1 MGQSVWTDNNF
12 VMISLSASNHKTAS
26 NQMPRRINTKLIL
39 DLLRKHQPVSRVDL
53 SRLSG
58 LQAST
63 VSLIV
68 EELVREGWLEEGEFV
83 KGAMGRRP
91 RLLSL
96 SHQRCVIAIDV
107 HPRQT
112 TLAVVDITGGIVW
125 QGQVE
130 LAADPNHSI
139 YRLISA
145 IGEVREKHA
154 DRTFAGIGMCLPGRT
169 DPASENLVFA
179 PNLRWPIV
187 ALKSRIESATR
198 LPVFMDNVANA
209 CALLEVWQSQSAEPQ
224 DLVVVEVS
232 EGLGTGLYINGAIAR
247 GRGGMAGEFGHIPME
262 AKGRRCS
269 CGNRGCWET
278 VAAEPAAMHYYKKH
292 ARAKSLGSFSQ
303 LLGLAASGD
312 RSALASL
319 RNMAQQLGRG
329 MQMIAA
335 ALAPAEIIVVG
346 DCTIA
351 WKRMKVII
359 ERELRKHPLAQKVIL
374 RPCLD
379 GATARLRSAVP
390 LVLTET
396 LSGL

>member
-1 MGQSVWTDNNF
+1 
-12 VMISLSASNHKTAS
+12 MISLNGSNHKTAS
-26 NQMPRRINTKLIL
+26 NKMPRRINTKLIL
-39 DLLRKHQPVSRVDL
+39 DVLRKHQPVSRVDL
-53 SRLSG
+53 ARLSG

-68 EELVREGWLEEGEFV
+68 EKLLHEGWLEEGEFV

-112 TLAVVDITGGIVW
+112 TLAVVDITGAIVW
-125 QGQVE
+125 QGRVE

-145 IGEVREKHA
+145 VGEVRERHA

-169 DPASENLVFA
+169 DPTSENLIFA

-187 ALKSRIESATR
+187 ALKARMESATR
-198 LPVFMDNVANA
+198 LPVYMDNVANA
-209 CALLEVWQSQSAEPQ
+209 CALLEVWQSQGAEVH

-232 EGLGTGLYINGAIAR
+232 EGLGTGLYINGTIAR
-247 GRGGMAGEFGHIPME
+247 GRGGMAGEFGHIPVE
-262 AKGRRCS
+262 AKGLRCS
-269 CGNRGCWET
+269 CGGRGCWET
-278 VAAEPAAMHYYKKH
+278 VAAEPAAMRYYAKL
-292 ARAKSLGSFSQ
+292 ARRQSLVSFSQ
-303 LLGLAASGD
+303 LLELAADGD
-312 RSALASL
+312 RAALGSL
-319 RNMAQQLGRG
+319 RKMAQQLGRG

-346 DCTIA
+346 DCTTA
-351 WKRMKVII
+351 WRRMNRVI

-379 GATARLRSAVP
+379 AATARLRSAVP

-396 LSGL
+396 LSEL

>member
-1 MGQSVWTDNNF
+1 
-12 VMISLSASNHKTAS
+12 MISPNGSSHKTAS
-26 NQMPRRINTKLIL
+26 NKMPRRINTKLIL
-39 DLLRKHQPVSRVDL
+39 DVLRKHQPVSRVDL
-53 SRLSG
+53 ARLSG

-68 EELVREGWLEEGEFV
+68 EELLRGGWLEEGEFV

-96 SHQRCVIAIDV
+96 ARKRCVIAIDV

-112 TLAVVDITGGIVW
+112 TLAVVDVNGTIVW
-125 QGQVE
+125 QGKVE

-145 IGEVREKHA
+145 VAEVREKHA

-169 DPASENLVFA
+169 DPASENLIFA

-187 ALKSRIESATR
+187 ALKARMESATR
-198 LPVFMDNVANA
+198 LPVYMDNVANA
-209 CALLEVWQSQSAEPQ
+209 CALLEVWQSQSAEAH

-232 EGLGTGLYINGAIAR
+232 EGLGTGLYINGSIAR
-247 GRGGMAGEFGHIPME
+247 GRGGMAGEFGHIPVE
-262 AKGRRCS
+262 AKGLPCS
-269 CGNRGCWET
+269 CGSRGCWET
-278 VAAEPAAMHYYKKH
+278 VAAEPAAMRHYMKH
-292 ARAKSLGSFSQ
+292 ARRKPVVSFPE
-303 LLGLAASGD
+303 LLELASTGD
-312 RSALASL
+312 RAALASL
-319 RNMAQQLGRG
+319 RKMAQQLGRG

-346 DCTIA
+346 DCTAA
-351 WKRMKVII
+351 WRRIERII
-359 ERELRKHPLAQKVIL
+359 ERELRKHPLARKVIL

-396 LSGL
+396 LNGL

>member
-1 MGQSVWTDNNF
+1 
-12 VMISLSASNHKTAS
+12 
-26 NQMPRRINTKLIL
+26 
-39 DLLRKHQPVSRVDL
+39 VDL
-53 SRLSG
+53 ARLSG
-58 LQAST
+58 LQPST

-68 EELVREGWLEEGEFV
+68 EELVREGWLQEGEFV

-96 SHQRCVIAIDV
+96 SNQRCVIAIDV

-130 LAADPNHSI
+130 LPADPAHSI

-145 IGEVREKHA
+145 VNQVREQHS

-169 DPASENLVFA
+169 DPASENLIFA
-179 PNLRWPIV
+179 PNLRWPTV
-187 ALKSRIESATR
+187 ALKARMESATR
-198 LPVFMDNVANA
+198 LPVYMDNVANA
-209 CALLEVWQSQSAEPQ
+209 CALLEVWQSQNAEPH

-232 EGLGTGLYINGAIAR
+232 EGLGTGLYINGSVAR

-262 AKGRRCS
+262 AKGLPCS
-269 CGNRGCWET
+269 CGSRGCWET
-278 VAAEPAAMHYYKKH
+278 LAAEPAATRHYMKH
-292 ARAKSLGSFSQ
+292 AKRKATVSFSE
-303 LLGLAASGD
+303 LLEFAATGDRAAS
-312 RSALASL
+312 ASL
-319 RNMAQQLGRG
+319 RMMAQQLGRG

-346 DCTIA
+346 DCTAA
-351 WKRMKVII
+351 WRRMERII

-374 RPCLD
+374 RPCLNA
-379 GATARLRSAVP
+379 ATARLRSAVP
-390 LVLTET
+390 LVVTET
-396 LSGL
+396 LTGL

>member
-1 MGQSVWTDNNF
+1 
-12 VMISLSASNHKTAS
+12 MIQLNAPNHRTAS
-26 NQMPRRINTKLIL
+26 NKMPRRINTKLVL
-39 DLLRKHQPVSRVDL
+39 DVLRKHQSVSRVDL
-53 SRLSG
+53 ARLSG

-96 SHQRCVIAIDV
+96 SHRRCVIAIDV

-112 TLAVVDITGGIVW
+112 TLAVVEITGAIVW

-145 IGEVREKHA
+145 VGEVREKHP

-169 DPASENLVFA
+169 DPASESLIFA
-179 PNLRWPIV
+179 PNLHWPIV
-187 ALKSRIESATR
+187 ALKARMESATR
-198 LPVFMDNVANA
+198 LPVYMDNVANA
-209 CALLEVWQSQSAEPQ
+209 CALLEVWQSQGAEAH

-232 EGLGTGLYINGAIAR
+232 EGLGTGLYVNGSIAR
-247 GRGGMAGEFGHIPME
+247 GRGGMAGEFGHIPVE
-262 AKGRRCS
+262 PKGRPCS
-269 CGNRGCWET
+269 CGGRGCWET
-278 VAAEPAAMHYYKKH
+278 VAAEPAAMRYYTEQ
-292 ARAKSLGSFSQ
+292 ARRKSIASFPQ
-303 LLGLAASGD
+303 LLELAAAGD
-312 RSALASL
+312 RAALAAL
-319 RNMAQQLGRG
+319 RKMAQQLGRG

-335 ALAPAEIIVVG
+335 ALAPTEIIVVG
-346 DCTIA
+346 DCTVA
-351 WKRMKVII
+351 WRRMNRII
-359 ERELRKHPLAQKVIL
+359 ERELRKHPLAKKVIL

-379 GATARLRSAVP
+379 AATARLRSAVP
-390 LVLTET
+390 LVLIET
-396 LSGL
+396 PSGL

>member
-1 MGQSVWTDNNF
+1 
-12 VMISLSASNHKTAS
+12 
-26 NQMPRRINTKLIL
+26 MPRRINTKLIL
-39 DLLRKHQPVSRVDL
+39 DVLRKHQPVSRVDL
-53 SRLSG
+53 TRLSG

-68 EELVREGWLEEGEFV
+68 EELVREAWLEEGEFV

-96 SHQRCVIAIDV
+96 SRQRCVIAIDV

-112 TLAVVDITGGIVW
+112 TLAVVDITGTIVW

-145 IGEVREKHA
+145 VGEVREKHA

-169 DPASENLVFA
+169 DPASGNLIFA

-187 ALKSRIESATR
+187 ALKARMESATR
-198 LPVFMDNVANA
+198 LPVYMDNVANA
-209 CALLEVWQSQSAEPQ
+209 CALLEVWQSKSAEPH

-232 EGLGTGLYINGAIAR
+232 EGLGTGLYINGTIVR
-247 GRGGMAGEFGHIPME
+247 GRGGMAGEFGHIRVE
-262 AKGRRCS
+262 AKGPPCS
-269 CGNRGCWET
+269 CGSRGCWET
-278 VAAEPAAMHYYKKH
+278 LAAEPAAMRFYKQH
-292 ARAKSLGSFSQ
+292 ARRKSPEGFSQ
-303 LLGLAASGD
+303 LLELAIAGD
-312 RSALASL
+312 RTALASL
-319 RNMAQQLGRG
+319 RQMAQQLGRG

-346 DCTIA
+346 DCTRA
-351 WKRMKVII
+351 WKQIHRII

-379 GATARLRSAVP
+379 AATARLGSAVP

-396 LSGL
+396 LSGF

>member
-1 MGQSVWTDNNF
+1 
-12 VMISLSASNHKTAS
+12 MIPLNAPNHRIASNK
-26 NQMPRRINTKLIL
+26 MPRRINTKLIL
-39 DLLRKHQPVSRVDL
+39 DVLRKHQPVSRVDL
-53 SRLSG
+53 ARLSG

-112 TLAVVDITGGIVW
+112 TLAVVDIAGTIVW

-145 IGEVREKHA
+145 ISEVREKHA

-169 DPASENLVFA
+169 DPASENLIFA

-187 ALKSRIESATR
+187 ALKARIESATR
-198 LPVFMDNVANA
+198 LPVYMDNVANA
-209 CALLEVWQSQSAEPQ
+209 CALLEVWQSQGAEAH

-232 EGLGTGLYINGAIAR
+232 EGLGTGLYVNGTIAR
-247 GRGGMAGEFGHIPME
+247 GRGGMAGEFGHISVE
-262 AKGRRCS
+262 QKGLPCS
-269 CGNRGCWET
+269 CGSRGCWET
-278 VAAEPAAMHYYKKH
+278 VAAEPAAMRYYKKH
-292 ARAKSLGSFSQ
+292 ARRRSPASFPQ
-303 LLGLAASGD
+303 LLELATAGD
-312 RSALASL
+312 PSALAAL
-319 RNMAQQLGRG
+319 RMMAQQLGRG

-346 DCTIA
+346 DCTTA
-351 WKRMKVII
+351 WKRMDRII
-359 ERELRKHPLAQKVIL
+359 ERELRKHPLARKVIL

-379 GATARLRSAVP
+379 AATARLRSAVP

>member
-1 MGQSVWTDNNF
+1 
-12 VMISLSASNHKTAS
+12 MIPITPPNLRTAS
-26 NQMPRRINTKLIL
+26 NKMPRRINTKLIL
-39 DLLRKHQPVSRVDL
+39 DVLRKHQPVSRVDL
-53 SRLSG
+53 ARLSG

-68 EELVREGWLEEGEFV
+68 DKLVRERWLEEGEFV

-112 TLAVVDITGGIVW
+112 TLAVVDITGAIVW
-125 QGQVE
+125 QGQVQ
-130 LAADPNHSI
+130 LATDPNHSI
-139 YRLISA
+139 HRLISA
-145 IGEVREKHA
+145 IGEVQKKHS
-154 DRTFAGIGMCLPGRT
+154 DRNFAGIGLCLPGRT
-169 DPASENLVFA
+169 DPASENLIFA

-187 ALKSRIESATR
+187 ALKARMESATR
-198 LPVFMDNVANA
+198 LPVYMDNVANA
-209 CALLEVWQSQSAEPQ
+209 CALLEVWQSQGVEPH

-232 EGLGTGLYINGAIAR
+232 EGLGTGLYINGTIAR
-247 GRGGMAGEFGHIPME
+247 GRGGMAGEFGHIPVE
-262 AKGRRCS
+262 AKGAPCS

-278 VAAEPAAMHYYKKH
+278 VAAEPAAVRHY
-292 ARAKSLGSFSQ
+292 ARSVRRKSPVSFTQ
-303 LLGLAASGD
+303 LLELAAAGD
-312 RSALASL
+312 RAALASV
-319 RNMAQQLGRG
+319 RKMAEQLGRG

-346 DCTIA
+346 DCTAA
-351 WKRMKVII
+351 WKKMDRII

-379 GATARLRSAVP
+379 AATARLRSAVP
-390 LVLTET
+390 LVLTEMLT
-396 LSGL
+396 GL